1 MARGYQSLGSVSQSC
16 FSWVA
21 ACWAEAVARALP
33 HPRRPKLRNATTLV
47 ERNMAG
53 NGESKSTGAIEE
65 VNARWKWLMPN
76 NLQGRGQEP
85 GRKLTLLPGA
95 ADLATAP

>member
-16 FSWVA
+16 FSWAA

-33 HPRRPKLRNATTLV
+33 HPRRPKVRNATTLV

-53 NGESKSTGAIEE
+53 SGESESTGAIEE

-76 NLQGRGQEP
+76 NLQGRGQES